1 MPRVFNQRD
10 LISDNSKKGLHL
22 TNEAFEGSGRI

>member
-10 LISDNSKKGLHL
+10 LISDKSKKRSHL